1 MNKHKIT
8 IWAILIATLL
18 FIGVVVHLTCKE
30 GIDPD
35 DGLIKADIVEI
46 APEQILKAPKEKILA
61 NKEID
66 WIVKTGEREYEN
78 KGRIKVYF
86 YASEN
91 EVKTEQGE
99 DINQRTR
106 NTKVFPLD
114 EKTRRLEM
122 YSGDPFHKDGDKWYQ
137 TEIATS
143 TIEDFNT
150 EVGLIS
156 KIRMWLIK
164 DTYADTFYTGAGDGV
179 IFSGYSNTAW
189 DTIHDATQSNQ
200 ESDVHVTDT
209 TAEAAGVSKYDSASP
224 PDINIRRGFFPIDTS
239 AIGGDTV
246 SDATIQLYVTAV
258 GDSDNDAQG
267 YLVVVGE
274 TTQASTASLIRADY
288 NDCGAVDNPD
298 EGSNQVDLTGM
309 ATGQYVSWT
318 LNSTGIDW
326 IDGGGTTKFGM
337 REGHDVEDLAINVEG
352 HNRAT
357 IYFSEQTGTAND
369 PKLVA
374 TVVAVV
380 EETRP
385 AQMIIFD

>member
-122 YSGDPFHKDGDKWYQ
+122 YSGDPFHKDKDKWYQ

-143 TIEDFNT
+143 TIEDFDA

-164 DTYADTFYTGAGDGV
+164 DTYADTFYSTAGDGR
-179 IFSGYSNTAW
+179 ILYTANPLAW
-189 DTIHDATQSNQ
+189 DTGHDGTTGTNI
-200 ESDVHVTDT
+200 DYT
-209 TAEAAGVSKYDSASP
+209 TATEELAGTSYYGVGDYGF
-224 PDINIRRGFFPIDTS
+224 RRGFVPIDTS
-239 AIGGDTV
+239 AIGSDTV
-246 SDATIQLYVTAV
+246 SDATLQLYVTTVSDA
-258 GDSDNDAQG
+258 DNDAQG
-267 YLVVVGE
+267 YLTVLQS
-274 TTQASTASLIRADY
+274 TTASTDTLAAGDY
-288 NDCGAVDNPD
+288 DECGTVDNPTK
-298 EGSNQVDLTGM
+298 GSGDVDLTGM
-309 ATGQYVSWT
+309 STSAYVSWT
-318 LNSTGIDW
+318 LNPTGIGW
-326 IDGGGTTKFGM
+326 INKSGNTKFCM
-337 REGHDVEDLAINVEG
+337 REGHDIEDDPVGET
-352 HNRAT
+352 HNR
-357 IYFSEQTGTAND
+357 ILIRYSEYADVTSD